1 MPASIH
7 HIKMVICVISNHPK
21 TKTKKIGPH
30 TRAQISIS
38 KKVQNSTHLQKR
50 KRMGRRKGH
59 KKDRRQ
65 MRDIHMVHKV
75 GQDVV
80 GKLLYYDWGTDTA
93 ETVKQFISTKK
104 LDVIDVSNYNIIDSL
119 CSTRHTVVLDGD
131 EGNNFI
137 FAKIAKTQCNECF
150 GGKKGLNMIRKSFTS
165 MKKVKPNQHRGKK
178 TSGLSS
184 SYKLFGHRKDQLGKN
199 NGEYVF
205 KSSSNISKH
214 DIDNISSIYCNLS
227 YNMEKAARRIGNALY
242 ETGVYESIQANSN
255 VPSVGVSNSFHTQS
269 KEEKKSLATAL
280 AVGENYWSLSHTDND
295 FYFTALS
302 VLSQKSEDNDNI
314 LYHFIFPSYNIM
326 VPMTSGDVLL
336 FNPRITHSCSNPSL
350 PDSYIFSSYVS
361 KKTVLT
367 AEATTDNQRNKIN

>member
-1 MPASIH
+1 
-7 HIKMVICVISNHPK
+7 MVIGVIPNHPT

-30 TRAQISIS
+30 TAAQLSIS
-38 KKVQNSTHLQKR
+38 KKVQKSTHLQKR
-50 KRMGRRKGH
+50 KRMGRRTGN
-59 KKDRRQ
+59 KKYRRQ
-65 MRDIHMVHKV
+65 MRDVHMVHKS

-80 GKLLYYDWGTDTA
+80 AKLLYYDWGTDTA
-93 ETVKQFISTKK
+93 ETVKQSICTKK
-104 LDVIDVSNYNIIDSL
+104 FDVIDVSNYKIIDSL

-150 GGKKGLNMIRKSFTS
+150 GGKKGLNMIRKSFTL
-165 MKKVKPNQHRGKK
+165 MKKVKPNQRRGKK

-184 SYKLFGHRKDQLGKN
+184 SYKLFGHRKDQLGKH

-205 KSSSNISKH
+205 KSSSNISKN
-214 DIDNISSIYCNLS
+214 DINNISSIYCNLS

-242 ETGVYESIQANSN
+242 ETGVYETIQANSN
-255 VPSVGVSNSFHTQS
+255 IPSVGVSNSFHTQS

-302 VLSQKSEDNDNI
+302 VLSQKSEDNDKI

-326 VPMTSGDVLL
+326 VPMTSGNVLL

-350 PDSYIFSSYVS
+350 PASYIFSSYVS
-361 KKTVLT
+361 KK
-367 AEATTDNQRNKIN
+367 NSINC